1 MKKGFLRITAILM
14 IAVAFHVCK
23 KSDDGNEDTILTAL
37 LYVADLSSGNCA
49 TITKNSSTLYNVV
62 LTSVP
67 KGGCNQATL
76 AGSDLAGR
84 AALINAN
91 FDAYSALATSL
102 NCSVAT
108 TNLITSA
115 KNTAIA
121 ANTQAAF
128 DNLVATT
135 KYVPIQDLRVEGAP
149 VVTKSAFGIALGLA
163 DSDVL
168 SWKLLTVDQ
177 NKSAQNLI
185 NLRTFAAG
193 AGDVACINAITNK
206 VDTDFK
212 GFVGLDSS
220 ATTKATISGVAQ
232 ITCQYGTS
240 AVVANKCATL
250 NTEF

>member
-1 MKKGFLRITAILM
+1 MKNCFFRITAILS
-14 IAVAFHVCK
+14 IAVVFNVCK
-23 KSDDGNEDTILTAL
+23 KSDDGNDDTILAAL

-49 TITKNSSTLYNVV
+49 TITKNSSSLYNAT

-76 AGSDLAGR
+76 AGSDVAGR

-115 KNTAIA
+115 KNTTLA

-135 KYVPIQDLRVEGAP
+135 KYVPIQDLRLEGAP
-149 VVTKSAFGIALGLA
+149 VVTKSAFGLALGLSE
-163 DSDVL
+163 SDVL

-177 NKSAQNLI
+177 NRNAQNLI
-185 NLRTFAAG
+185 NLATFAGG
-193 AGDVACINAITNK
+193 AGDVACVTAISNK
-206 VDTDFK
+206 VSSDFK
-212 GFVGLDSS
+212 GFLGLDPS
-220 ATTKATISGVAQ
+220 AITKATITGVAQ